1 MLEFET
7 LSSTVAFTAIF
18 QGLCAGTS
26 RKSWNQNGHYHIS
39 ESAALR
45 GFGQVATASVNW
57 GYNPLKPET
66 LYAVIKSWTGAIT
79 QRF

>member
-45 GFGQVATASVNW
+45 GFGQVATASVN
-57 GYNPLKPET
+57 
-66 LYAVIKSWTGAIT
+66 
-79 QRF
+79 